1 MVYFDQEQYLALEAA
16 IKRAVLAGDA
26 DAVEDLDFLKKAV
39 LSFASYFYAVNE
51 EQIET
56 RFAKGV
62 FKGTGFQEIVSHFDQ
77 TRHAAHEQAI
87 VNARMLNRIAS
98 AYGIK
103 DVFLGDPLNR
113 REVGHFCGE
122 ICGWIFENRYA

>member
-1 MVYFDQEQYLALEAA
+1 MAYFDSDQYSALEAA
-16 IKRAVLAGDA
+16 VKRAVLAGDA

-39 LSFASYFYAVNE
+39 LSFANYVYTVNE

-56 RFAKGV
+56 KFAKGV
-62 FKGTGFQEIVSHFDQ
+62 LKGEEYQEVVSHFDQ
-77 TRHAAHEQAI
+77 TRHTAHEQAI

-122 ICGWIFENRYA
+122 ICGWIFESRYA